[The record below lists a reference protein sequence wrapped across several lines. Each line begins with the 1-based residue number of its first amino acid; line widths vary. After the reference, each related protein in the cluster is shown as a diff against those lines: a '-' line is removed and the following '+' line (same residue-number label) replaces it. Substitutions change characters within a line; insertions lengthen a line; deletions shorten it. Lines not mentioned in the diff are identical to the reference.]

1 MHTGKFKDEKLYAN
15 ARFCTWSD
23 IGNDKDHGQHYP
35 MQHRGGAV
43 MNMSQQVNQK
53 VTASHLKRQA
63 YCYVRQSTLKQ
74 VFENT
79 ESTKRQYA
87 LRERAVALGWPVVQ
101 IVTVD
106 SDLGET
112 ATSVADRK
120 GFQKLMTEVSLGR
133 VGLVMGLEVS
143 RLARNNADWA
153 RLLEICA
160 ITDTLILDEE
170 GVYNPT
176 DFNDRLL
183 LNMKGTFSEVELH
196 VLRSRLRGGILSKA
210 RRGELKT
217 RLPTGFVY
225 NHNDKII
232 IDPDKQVQQSIRL
245 FFDIFQRT
253 GAAFA
258 TVKAFA
264 KDDVKFP
271 CRMHLGPDKGK
282 LKWQR
287 LTSARALVI
296 LKNPRYAGAYYYGRQ
311 RSRKNVDGST
321 TYFQVPRDQWLVLLK
336 DIHPGYITWEQY
348 EENLRRIR
356 QNAIAYNVIDRKTPP
371 REGSCL
377 LQGLAVC
384 GKCGQ
389 RMTIRYKY
397 QRKNRL
403 KPVYLCQRNRIERW
417 ENSCQYIPGAA
428 IDEAIS
434 KLLLASVTPLTL
446 EVALQVQK
454 ELENRFYEADKLR
467 KQQVQRAEYEA
478 NLARRRFMQVDPD
491 NRLVADTLEA
501 EWNTKLRHL
510 QDANDYYETHRR
522 RESEKLKKA
531 QQQKV
536 LKLTR
541 DFPAIWKNPKTPA
554 REKKRMIR
562 FLIEDVTMIRGEDI
576 TLHVRF
582 KGGATKTLKLPLPL
596 KGWQYN
602 MTDPKIVELV
612 DELLIDHSYSQIAT
626 ILNRRGYKSG
636 QGHRIDRRT
645 VVGITHKYKLKTR
658 YARLRAT
665 GKLRVNEVAG
675 LLGVTVATVR
685 RWGKKGI
692 IKTYPY
698 NDRNECLYEHPGVN
712 SPLMKKRAQQAENN

>member
-1 MHTGKFKDEKLYAN
+1 
-15 ARFCTWSD
+15 
-23 IGNDKDHGQHYP
+23 
-35 MQHRGGAV
+35 
-43 MNMSQQVNQK
+43 MNMAHQK

-87 LRERAVALGWPVVQ
+87 LRERAIALGWPVVQ
-101 IVTVD
+101 IVTID

-112 ATSVADRK
+112 ATSVADRQ

-170 GVYNPT
+170 GIYNPT

-196 VLRSRLRGGILSKA
+196 MLRSRLRGGILSKA

-225 NHNDKII
+225 DHNDKVI
-232 IDPDKQVQQSIRL
+232 IDPDKQIQQSIRL

-264 KDDVKFP
+264 TDDMKFP

-282 LKWQR
+282 VKWQR
-287 LTSARALVI
+287 LTSGRALVI
-296 LKNPRYAGAYYYGRQ
+296 LNNPRYAGAYYYGRQ

-321 TYFQVPRDQWLVLLK
+321 TYFQVPRDQWLVLIK
-336 DIHPGYITWEQY
+336 DIHPGYITWEHY
-348 EENLRRIR
+348 EENLRRMR
-356 QNAIAYNVIDRKTPP
+356 QNAIAYNLIDRKTPP
-371 REGSCL
+371 REGPCL

-397 QRKNRL
+397 QRKGRIE
-403 KPVYLCQRNRIERW
+403 PAYLCQRNRIERW
-417 ENSCQYIPGAA
+417 ESSCQYIPGAG

-434 KLLLASVTPLTL
+434 KLLIESVTPLTL
-446 EVALQVQK
+446 EVALEVQQ
-454 ELENRFYEADKLR
+454 ELENRFNEADKLR

-501 EWNTKLRHL
+501 EWNEKLRHL
-510 QDANDYYETHRR
+510 QDANDYYEKHRQK
-522 RESEKLKKA
+522 ESEKLKSA
-531 QQQKV
+531 QKKEV
-536 LKLTR
+536 LKLAK
-541 DFPAIWKNPKTPA
+541 DFPRLWKNPRTPA

-562 FLIEDVTMIRGEDI
+562 FLIEDVTMIRGEENI

-582 KGGATKTLKLPLPL
+582 KGGAKKTLTLPPPL

-602 MTDPKIVELV
+602 ATDPKIVQMV
-612 DELLIDHSYSQIAT
+612 DELLTDHNYAEIAT
-626 ILNRRGYKSG
+626 ILDKRGYKSS
-636 QGHRIDRRT
+636 QGNRFDRN
-645 VVGITHKYKLKTR
+645 VVKSITYKYKLKTR
-658 YARLRAT
+658 FARLRAT
-665 GKLRVNEVAG
+665 GKLTADEVAS
-675 LLGVTVATVR
+675 LLGVTAQTVR
-685 RWGKKGI
+685 KWGKEGT

-698 NDRNECLYEHPGVN
+698 NDRNGCLYEHPGVN
-712 SPLMKKRAQQAENN
+712 SPLMKK

>member
-1 MHTGKFKDEKLYAN
+1 
-15 ARFCTWSD
+15 
-23 IGNDKDHGQHYP
+23 
-35 MQHRGGAV
+35 
-43 MNMSQQVNQK
+43 MNMSHRADQK

-63 YCYVRQSTLKQ
+63 YCYVRQSTIKQ

-112 ATSVADRK
+112 ATSVADRQ
-120 GFQKLMTEVSLGR
+120 GFQKLMSEVSLGR

-160 ITDTLILDEE
+160 ITDTLILDED
-170 GVYNPT
+170 GIYNPT
-176 DFNDRLL
+176 EFNDRML

-210 RRGELKT
+210 QRGELKT

-225 NHNDKII
+225 DHNDQII
-232 IDPDKQVQQSIRL
+232 IDPDRQVQQSIRL

-253 GAAFA
+253 GAGFA

-271 CRMHLGPDKGK
+271 CRIHLGPDKGK

-287 LTSARALVI
+287 LTSSRALVI
-296 LKNPRYAGAYYYGRQ
+296 LRNPRYAGAYYYGRQ

-321 TYFQVPRDQWLVLLK
+321 TYFQVPRDEWLVLIK
-336 DIHPGYITWEQY
+336 DVHPGYITWEQY

-371 REGSCL
+371 REGPCL

-389 RMTIRYKY
+389 RMTVRYKS
-397 QRKNRL
+397 QRQGRID
-403 KPVYLCQRNRIERW
+403 PVYLCQRQRIERW
-417 ENSCQYIPGAA
+417 ESSCQYIPGAI

-434 KLLLASVTPLTL
+434 KLLIDSVTPLTL
-446 EVALQVQK
+446 EMALKVQQ
-454 ELENRFYEADKLR
+454 ELENRFNEADKLR
-467 KQQVQRAEYEA
+467 QQQVERAEYEA

-501 EWNTKLRHL
+501 EWNEKLRQL
-510 QDANDYYETHRR
+510 QDANDYYENHRR
-522 RESEKLKKA
+522 RESEKLQKA
-531 QQQKV
+531 QQQEV
-536 LKLTR
+536 LKLAK
-541 DFPAIWKNPKTPA
+541 DFPKLWNNPKTPM

-562 FLIEDVTMIRGEDI
+562 FLIEDVTMIREEGI

-582 KGGATKTLKLPLPL
+582 KGGATKTLELPPPL
-596 KGWQYN
+596 QGWQYSL
-602 MTDPKIVELV
+602 TDYKMVEV
-612 DELLIDHSYSQIAT
+612 IDELLTDHTYAEIAA
-626 ILNRRGYKSG
+626 ILDKRGFKSG
-636 QGHRIDRRT
+636 QGHRIDRRIVT
-645 VVGITHKYKLKTR
+645 GIVHSYKLKTR

-665 GKLRVNEVAG
+665 GKLTVNEVAR
-675 LLGVTVATVR
+675 LLNVTCATVR
-685 RWGKKGI
+685 RWGKDGI

-698 NDRNECLYEHPGVN
+698 NDRNGCLYEHPGVN
-712 SPLMKKRAQQAENN
+712 SPLMKKRS

>member
-1 MHTGKFKDEKLYAN
+1 
-15 ARFCTWSD
+15 
-23 IGNDKDHGQHYP
+23 
-35 MQHRGGAV
+35 
-43 MNMSQQVNQK
+43 MSMPQQANQK

-87 LRERAVALGWPVVQ
+87 LRERAIALGWPVVQ
-101 IVTVD
+101 VITVD

-112 ATSVADRK
+112 ATSVADRH

-170 GVYNPT
+170 GIYNPT

-225 NHNDKII
+225 DHNDKTIL
-232 IDPDKQVQQSIRL
+232 DPDKQVQQSVRM

-311 RSRKNVDGST
+311 RCRKNVDGST
-321 TYFQVPRDQWLVLLK
+321 TYFTVPREEWLVLLK
-336 DIHPGYITWEQY
+336 DVHPGYITWEQY
-348 EENLRRIR
+348 EANLRRIR
-356 QNAIAYNVIDRKTPP
+356 QNAIAYNVIGRKTPP

-397 QRKNRL
+397 QRRNRL
-403 KPVYLCQRNRIERW
+403 EPVYLCQRHRIERW
-417 ENSCQYIPGAA
+417 ESSCQYLPGAA
-428 IDEAIS
+428 IDKAIS
-434 KLLLASVTPLTL
+434 KLLLESVTPLSL

-454 ELENRFYEADKLR
+454 ELEKRFNEADKLR
-467 KQQVQRAEYEA
+467 KQQVERAEYEA

-501 EWNTKLRHL
+501 EWNEKLRHL
-510 QDANDYYETHRR
+510 QDANDHYEKHRR
-522 RESEKLKKA
+522 RKSEKLKNV
-531 QQQKV
+531 QQQEV
-536 LKLTR
+536 LKLTKN
-541 DFPAIWKNPKTPA
+541 FPQVWKNPRTPV

-582 KGGATKTLKLPLPL
+582 KGGATKTIKLPLPL

-602 MTDPKIVELV
+602 MTDPKIVEIV
-612 DELLIDHSYSQIAT
+612 DELLSDHTYSEIAT
-626 ILNRRGYKSG
+626 ILNKQGFKSG
-636 QGHRIDRRT
+636 QGHRIDRN
-645 VVGITHKYKLKTR
+645 VVKGITHSYKLKTR

-665 GKLRVNEVAG
+665 GKLRVEEVAK
-675 LLGVTVATVR
+675 LLGRTVATVR
-685 RWGKKGI
+685 SYGKKGI

-698 NDRNECLYEHPGVN
+698 NDRNGCLYEHPGIN
-712 SPLMKKRAQQAENN
+712 SPLMRKKSKNN

>member
-1 MHTGKFKDEKLYAN
+1 
-15 ARFCTWSD
+15 
-23 IGNDKDHGQHYP
+23 
-35 MQHRGGAV
+35 
-43 MNMSQQVNQK
+43 MNMAHQK

-87 LRERAVALGWPVVQ
+87 LRERAIALGWPVVQ

-112 ATSVADRK
+112 ATSVADRQ

-153 RLLEICA
+153 RLLEICG

-170 GVYNPT
+170 GIYNPT

-225 NHNDKII
+225 DHNDKVI
-232 IDPDKQVQQSIRL
+232 IDPDKQIQQSIRL

-264 KDDVKFP
+264 TDDMKFP

-282 LKWQR
+282 VKWQR
-287 LTSARALVI
+287 LTSGRALSI
-296 LKNPRYAGAYYYGRQ
+296 LNNPRFSGAYYYGRQ

-321 TYFQVPRDQWLVLLK
+321 TYFQVPRDQWLVLIK
-336 DIHPGYITWEQY
+336 DAHPGFITWQQY
-348 EENLRRIR
+348 EENLQRMR
-356 QNAIAYNVIDRKTPP
+356 QNAIAYNLIGRKTPP
-371 REGSCL
+371 REGPCL
-377 LQGLAVC
+377 LQGLAIC

-397 QRKNRL
+397 QRKGRIE
-403 KPVYLCQRNRIERW
+403 PAYLCQRNRIERW
-417 ENSCQYIPGAA
+417 ESSCQYIPGAG
-428 IDEAIS
+428 IDEAIG
-434 KLLLASVTPLTL
+434 KLLLESVTPLTL

-454 ELENRFYEADKLR
+454 ELENRFNEADKLR

-501 EWNTKLRHL
+501 EWNEKLRHL
-510 QDANDYYETHRR
+510 QDAIDYYEDHRQK
-522 RESEKLKKA
+522 ESEKLKSA
-531 QQQKV
+531 QKKEV
-536 LKLTR
+536 LKLAK
-541 DFPAIWKNPKTPA
+541 DFPRLWKNPRTPA

-562 FLIEDVTMIRGEDI
+562 FLIEDVTMIRGEENI

-582 KGGATKTLKLPLPL
+582 KGGAKKTLTLPPPL

-602 MTDPKIVELV
+602 ATDPKIVQMV
-612 DELLIDHSYSQIAT
+612 DELLTDHNYAEIAT
-626 ILNRRGYKSG
+626 ILDKRGYKSS
-636 QGHRIDRRT
+636 QGNRFDRN
-645 VVGITHKYKLKTR
+645 VVKSITYKYKLKTR
-658 YARLRAT
+658 FARLRAT
-665 GKLRVNEVAG
+665 GKLTADEVAS
-675 LLGVTVATVR
+675 LLGVTAQTVR
-685 RWGKKGI
+685 KWGKEGT

-698 NDRNECLYEHPGVN
+698 NDRNGCLYEHPGVN
-712 SPLMKKRAQQAENN
+712 SPLMKK

>member
-1 MHTGKFKDEKLYAN
+1 
-15 ARFCTWSD
+15 
-23 IGNDKDHGQHYP
+23 
-35 MQHRGGAV
+35 
-43 MNMSQQVNQK
+43 MNMPHRVNQK

-74 VFENT
+74 VFQNT

-101 IVTVD
+101 VVTID

-112 ATSVADRK
+112 AASVVDRQ
-120 GFQKLMTEVSLGR
+120 GFQKLMTEVSMGS

-170 GVYNPT
+170 GIYDPT

-225 NHNDKII
+225 DHDDKII

-271 CRMHLGPDKGK
+271 CRLHLGPDKGK
-282 LKWQR
+282 IKWQR
-287 LTSARALVI
+287 LTSGRALVI
-296 LKNPRYAGAYYYGRQ
+296 LKNPRYAGAYYYGQQ
-311 RSRKNVDGST
+311 RYRKNVDGST
-321 TYFQVPRDQWLVLLK
+321 TYFQVPREEWLVLIK
-336 DIHPGYITWEQY
+336 DVHPGYITWEQY
-348 EENLRRIR
+348 EENLHRLR
-356 QNAIAYNVIDRKTPP
+356 QNAVAYNVWDRKTPP
-371 REGSCL
+371 REGPCL
-377 LQGLAVC
+377 LQGLAIC

-397 QRKNRL
+397 QKKGRVD
-403 KPVYLCQRNRIERW
+403 PVYLCQRHRIERW
-417 ENSCQYIPGAA
+417 ESSCQYIPGAG

-434 KLLLASVTPLTL
+434 NLLLESVTPLTL
-446 EVALQVQK
+446 DMALQVQK
-454 ELENRFYEADKLR
+454 ELENRFNEADKLR
-467 KQQVQRAEYEA
+467 RQQVERAEYEA
-478 NLARRRFMQVDPD
+478 NIARRRFMQVDPD

-501 EWNTKLRHL
+501 EWNEKLRNL
-510 QDANDYYETHRR
+510 QNANDYYETHRQQ
-522 RESEKLKKA
+522 ESEKLKKA
-531 QQQKV
+531 QEQEV
-536 LKLTR
+536 LKLAR
-541 DFPAIWKNPKTPA
+541 GFPAIWKNPRTPV

-582 KGGATKTLKLPLPL
+582 KGGATKTLKVPLPL

-602 MTDPKIVELV
+602 MTDPKIVEIV
-612 DELLIDHSYSQIAT
+612 DELLTDHTYAEIAT
-626 ILNRRGYKSG
+626 ILDKRGYKSG
-636 QGHRIDRRT
+636 QGYQIDRN
-645 VVGITHKYKLKTR
+645 VVKGITHTYKLKTR
-658 YARLRAT
+658 FARLRAT
-665 GKLRVNEVAG
+665 GKLTVDEIAN
-675 LLGVTVATVR
+675 LLWVTVATVR
-685 RWGKKGI
+685 RWGKEGI

-698 NDRNECLYEHPGVN
+698 NDRNGCLYEHPGIN
-712 SPLMKKRAQQAENN
+712 SPLMKKDRKRLKTINLIGS

>member
-1 MHTGKFKDEKLYAN
+1 
-15 ARFCTWSD
+15 
-23 IGNDKDHGQHYP
+23 
-35 MQHRGGAV
+35 
-43 MNMSQQVNQK
+43 MSNLTDQK
-53 VTASHLKRQA
+53 VTASHLKRKA

-87 LRERAVALGWPVVQ
+87 LRERAVALGWPLVQ

-112 ATSVADRK
+112 ATSVADRQ
-120 GFQKLMTEVSLGR
+120 GFQKLMAEVSLGR

-196 VLRSRLRGGILSKA
+196 VLRSRLRGGVLSKA

-225 NHNDKII
+225 DHNDKII
-232 IDPDKQVQQSIRL
+232 IDPDIQVQQSIRL
-245 FFDIFQRT
+245 FFDVFQRT

-271 CRMHLGPDKGK
+271 CRIHSGPDKGK

-287 LTSARALVI
+287 LTSGRAQVI

-321 TYFQVPRDQWLVLLK
+321 THFQVPRDEWLVLIK
-336 DIHPGYITWEQY
+336 DAHPGYITWEQY

-371 REGSCL
+371 REGPCL
-377 LQGLAVC
+377 LQGLAIC

-397 QRKNRL
+397 RSQKRL
-403 KPVYLCQRNRIERW
+403 DPVYLCQRHRIERW
-417 ENSCQYIPGAA
+417 ESSCQYIPGAA

-434 KLLLASVTPLTL
+434 KLLLESVTPLTL
-446 EVALQVQK
+446 EVALQVQE
-454 ELENRFYEADKLR
+454 ELENRFNEVDKLR
-467 KQQVQRAEYEA
+467 KQQVERAEYEA
-478 NLARRRFMQVDPD
+478 NLARRRFMKVDPD
-491 NRLVADTLEA
+491 NRLVVDTLEA
-501 EWNTKLRHL
+501 EWNEKLREL
-510 QDANDYYETHRR
+510 QDANDYYETHRY
-522 RESEKLKKA
+522 RESEKLK
-531 QQQKV
+531 QVQQKEV
-536 LKLTR
+536 LRLAKDFSKL
-541 DFPAIWKNPKTPA
+541 WKNPKTPP

-562 FLIEDVTMIRGEDI
+562 FLIEDVTMTRGKEI
-576 TLHVRF
+576 LLCVRF
-582 KGGATKTLKLPLPL
+582 KGGATKMMSLPLPL

-602 MTDPKIVELV
+602 VTNPEIVEIV
-612 DELLIDHSYSQIAT
+612 DELLTNYTNSEIA
-626 ILNRRGYKSG
+626 IKLNKLGYKSG
-636 QGHRIDRRT
+636 QGHQFDRT
-645 VVGITHKYKLKTR
+645 IVKGITHSYKLKTR
-658 YARLRAT
+658 FARLRAT
-665 GKLRVNEVAG
+665 GMLTADEVAS
-675 LLGVTVATVR
+675 LLRVTVATVR
-685 RWGKKGI
+685 RWGKYGT

-698 NDRNECLYEHPGVN
+698 NDRNGCLYEHPGVT
-712 SPLMKKRAQQAENN
+712 SALMKNIA

>member
-1 MHTGKFKDEKLYAN
+1 
-15 ARFCTWSD
+15 
-23 IGNDKDHGQHYP
+23 
-35 MQHRGGAV
+35 
-43 MNMSQQVNQK
+43 MNIPPRANQK
-53 VTASHLKRQA
+53 VTSSHLKRLA

-79 ESTKRQYA
+79 ESTQRQYA

-112 ATSVADRK
+112 ATSVADRQ

-170 GVYNPT
+170 GIYNPT

-225 NHNDKII
+225 DHNGKTI

-271 CRMHLGPDKGK
+271 CRVHLGPDKGE

-287 LTSARALVI
+287 LTSSRALMI
-296 LKNPRYAGAYYYGRQ
+296 LKNPRYAGAFYYGRQ
-311 RSRKNVDGST
+311 RSRRNIDGSM
-321 TYFQVPRDQWLVLLK
+321 TYFKVPRDEWIVLIK
-336 DIHPGYITWEQY
+336 DAHPGYITWQQH
-348 EENLRRIR
+348 EENIRRIR
-356 QNAIAYNVIDRKTPP
+356 QNAVAYNVIDRKTPP
-371 REGSCL
+371 REGPCL

-403 KPVYLCQRNRIERW
+403 DPVYLCQRHRIERW
-417 ENSCQYIPGAA
+417 ESSCQYIPGAT
-428 IDEAIS
+428 IDAAIS
-434 KLLLASVTPLTL
+434 KLLLTSVTPLTL
-446 EVALQVQK
+446 EVALQVQN
-454 ELENRFYEADKLR
+454 ELEHRFNEADKLR
-467 KQQVQRAEYEA
+467 KQQVERAEYEV
-478 NLARRRFMQVDPD
+478 NLARRRFMRVDPD

-501 EWNTKLRHL
+501 EWNEKLRNL
-510 QDANDYYETHRR
+510 QNANDYYETHRR
-522 RESEKLKKA
+522 RKSEKLKKA
-531 QQQKV
+531 QQQEV
-536 LKLTR
+536 LKLAR
-541 DFPAIWKNPKTPA
+541 DFPAIWNNPRTPV

-562 FLIEDVTMIRGEDI
+562 FLIEDVTIIRGEDI

-602 MTDPKIVELV
+602 MTDPKIVEIV
-612 DELLIDHSYSQIAT
+612 DELLTDHTYAEIAT
-626 ILNRRGYKSG
+626 ILDKRGYKSG
-636 QGHRIDRRT
+636 QGHQIDRNI
-645 VVGITHKYKLKTR
+645 VKSITHKYKLKTR
-658 YARLRAT
+658 FARLRAT
-665 GKLRVNEVAG
+665 GKLTVDEVAS

-685 RWGKKGI
+685 RWAKEGI

-698 NDRNECLYEHPGVN
+698 NDRNGCLYEHPGIN
-712 SPLMKKRAQQAENN
+712 SPLMKKERKRLKTNNLFGS

>member
-1 MHTGKFKDEKLYAN
+1 
-15 ARFCTWSD
+15 
-23 IGNDKDHGQHYP
+23 
-35 MQHRGGAV
+35 
-43 MNMSQQVNQK
+43 MNMVQQINQK

-87 LRERAVALGWPVVQ
+87 LRDRAVALGWPVVQ

-112 ATSVADRK
+112 ATSVADRQ

-225 NHNDKII
+225 DHNDKVI
-232 IDPDKQVQQSIRL
+232 IDPDKQIQQSIRL

-264 KDDVKFP
+264 TDDMKFP

-282 LKWQR
+282 VKWQR
-287 LTSARALVI
+287 LTSGRALVI
-296 LKNPRYAGAYYYGRQ
+296 LNNPRYAGAYYYGRQ

-321 TYFQVPRDQWLVLLK
+321 TYFQVPRDQWLVLIK
-336 DIHPGYITWEQY
+336 DAHPGFITWQQY
-348 EENLRRIR
+348 EENLQRMR
-356 QNAIAYNVIDRKTPP
+356 QNAIAYNLIGRKTPP
-371 REGSCL
+371 REGPCL
-377 LQGLAVC
+377 LQGLAIC

-397 QRKNRL
+397 QRKGRIE
-403 KPVYLCQRNRIERW
+403 PAYLCQRNRIERW
-417 ENSCQYIPGAA
+417 ESSCQYIPGAG

-434 KLLLASVTPLTL
+434 KLLLESVTPLTL

-454 ELENRFYEADKLR
+454 ELENRFNEADKLR
-467 KQQVQRAEYEA
+467 KQQVVRAEYEA

-501 EWNTKLRHL
+501 EWNEKLRHL
-510 QDANDYYETHRR
+510 QDAIDYYEDHRQK
-522 RESEKLKKA
+522 ESEKLKSA
-531 QQQKV
+531 QKKEV
-536 LKLTR
+536 LKLAK
-541 DFPAIWKNPKTPA
+541 DFPRLWKNPRTPA

-562 FLIEDVTMIRGEDI
+562 FLIEDVTMIRGEENI

-582 KGGATKTLKLPLPL
+582 KGGAKKTLTLPPPL

-602 MTDPKIVELV
+602 ATDPKIVQMV
-612 DELLIDHSYSQIAT
+612 DELLTDHNYAEIAT
-626 ILNRRGYKSG
+626 ILDKRGYKSS
-636 QGHRIDRRT
+636 QGNRFDRN
-645 VVGITHKYKLKTR
+645 VVKSITYKYKLKTR
-658 YARLRAT
+658 FARLRAT
-665 GKLRVNEVAG
+665 GKLTADEVAS
-675 LLGVTVATVR
+675 LLGVTAQTVR
-685 RWGKKGI
+685 KWGKEGT

-698 NDRNECLYEHPGVN
+698 NDRNGCLYEHPGVN
-712 SPLMKKRAQQAENN
+712 SPLMKK

>member
-1 MHTGKFKDEKLYAN
+1 
-15 ARFCTWSD
+15 
-23 IGNDKDHGQHYP
+23 
-35 MQHRGGAV
+35 

-225 NHNDKII
+225 DHNDKII

-311 RSRKNVDGST
+311 RFRKNVDGST

-403 KPVYLCQRNRIERW
+403 EPVYLCQRNRIERW
-417 ENSCQYIPGAA
+417 E
-428 IDEAIS
+428 S
-434 KLLLASVTPLTL
+434 KLPI
-446 EVALQVQK
+446 
-454 ELENRFYEADKLR
+454 Y
-467 KQQVQRAEYEA
+467 
-478 NLARRRFMQVDPD
+478 
-491 NRLVADTLEA
+491 
-501 EWNTKLRHL
+501 
-510 QDANDYYETHRR
+510 
-522 RESEKLKKA
+522 
-531 QQQKV
+531 
-536 LKLTR
+536 TR
-541 DFPAIWKNPKTPA
+541 CC
-554 REKKRMIR
+554 
-562 FLIEDVTMIRGEDI
+562 
-576 TLHVRF
+576 
-582 KGGATKTLKLPLPL
+582 
-596 KGWQYN
+596 Y
-602 MTDPKIVELV
+602 
-612 DELLIDHSYSQIAT
+612 
-626 ILNRRGYKSG
+626 
-636 QGHRIDRRT
+636 
-645 VVGITHKYKLKTR
+645 
-658 YARLRAT
+658 
-665 GKLRVNEVAG
+665 
-675 LLGVTVATVR
+675 
-685 RWGKKGI
+685 
-692 IKTYPY
+692 
-698 NDRNECLYEHPGVN
+698 
-712 SPLMKKRAQQAENN
+712 

>member
-1 MHTGKFKDEKLYAN
+1 
-15 ARFCTWSD
+15 
-23 IGNDKDHGQHYP
+23 
-35 MQHRGGAV
+35 
-43 MNMSQQVNQK
+43 MSHLAKQK
-53 VTASHLKRQA
+53 VTASHLKRKA

-87 LRERAVALGWPVVQ
+87 LRERAIALGWPVVQ
-101 IVTVD
+101 IVTID

-112 ATSVADRK
+112 ATSVADRQ
-120 GFQKLMTEVSLGR
+120 GFQELMAEVSLGR

-196 VLRSRLRGGILSKA
+196 VLRSRLRGGVLSKA

-225 NHNDKII
+225 DHNDKII

-271 CRMHLGPDKGK
+271 CRIHSGPDKGK

-287 LTSARALVI
+287 LTSGRAQVI

-321 TYFQVPRDQWLVLLK
+321 THFQVPRDEWLVLIK
-336 DIHPGYITWEQY
+336 DAHLGYITWEQY
-348 EENLRRIR
+348 EENLRRMR

-371 REGSCL
+371 REGPCL
-377 LQGLAVC
+377 LQGLAIC

-389 RMTIRYKY
+389 RMTIRYKSKR
-397 QRKNRL
+397 QGRL
-403 KPVYLCQRNRIERW
+403 DPVYLCQRNRIERW
-417 ENSCQYIPGAA
+417 ESSCQYIPGFT
-428 IDEAIS
+428 IDETIS
-434 KLLLASVTPLTL
+434 KLLLESVTPLTL
-446 EVALQVQK
+446 EVALQVQQ
-454 ELENRFYEADKLR
+454 ELENRFAEADKLR
-467 KQQVQRAEYEA
+467 KQQVERAEYKA
-478 NLARRRFMQVDPD
+478 NLARRRFMKVDPD

-501 EWNTKLRHL
+501 EWNEKLRDL
-510 QDANDYYETHRR
+510 QDANDYYETHRH
-522 RESEKLKKA
+522 RESEKLKRA
-531 QQQKV
+531 QQKEIH
-536 LKLTR
+536 KLAK
-541 DFPAIWKNPKTPA
+541 DFPRLWKNPKTPA

-562 FLIEDVTMIRGEDI
+562 FLIEDVTMTRGEEI
-576 TLHVRF
+576 LLCIRF
-582 KGGATKTLKLPLPL
+582 KGGATKTVSLPLPL
-596 KGWQYN
+596 RGWQYN
-602 MTDPKIVELV
+602 VTDPEIVEIV
-612 DELLIDHSYSQIAT
+612 DELLLSYTYSEIAV
-626 ILNRRGYKSG
+626 ILNKRGYKSG
-636 QGHRIDRRT
+636 QGHRFDRT
-645 VVGITHKYKLKTR
+645 IVKGITHSYKLKTR
-658 YARLRAT
+658 FARLRAT
-665 GKLRVNEVAG
+665 GKLTADEVAS
-675 LLGVTVATVR
+675 LLCVTVATVR
-685 RWGKKGI
+685 RWGKKGT

-698 NDRNECLYEHPGVN
+698 NDRNGCLYEHPGVN
-712 SPLMKKRAQQAENN
+712 STLMKKRSVTT

>member
-1 MHTGKFKDEKLYAN
+1 
-15 ARFCTWSD
+15 
-23 IGNDKDHGQHYP
+23 
-35 MQHRGGAV
+35 
-43 MNMSQQVNQK
+43 MSMPLHVNQK
-53 VTASHLKRQA
+53 ITASHLKRQA

-74 VFENT
+74 VFENS

-87 LRERAVALGWPVVQ
+87 LRERAIALGWPVVQ

-112 ATSVADRK
+112 AASVSDRK

-153 RLLEICA
+153 RLLEICG

-170 GVYNPT
+170 GIYDPT

-196 VLRSRLRGGILSKA
+196 VLRSRLRGGALSKA
-210 RRGELKT
+210 RRGEFKT

-225 NHNDKII
+225 DHNDKII
-232 IDPDKQVQQSIRL
+232 IDPDKQVQQSFRL

-271 CRMHLGPDKGK
+271 CRIHMGSNKGE

-287 LTSARALVI
+287 LTSSRAQLI
-296 LKNPRYAGAYYYGRQ
+296 LRNPRYAGAYYYGRQ

-321 TYFQVPRDQWLVLLK
+321 TYFTVPREEWIVLIK
-336 DIHPGYITWEQY
+336 DAHPAYITWEQY
-348 EENLRRIR
+348 EENVQRVR
-356 QNAIAYNVIDRKTPP
+356 QNAIAYNIIGRKTPP
-371 REGSCL
+371 REGPCL
-377 LQGLAVC
+377 LQGLAIC

-397 QRKNRL
+397 QSKGRIE
-403 KPVYLCQRNRIERW
+403 PAYLCQRNRIERW
-417 ENSCQYIPGAA
+417 ENSCQYIPGAG

-434 KLLLASVTPLTL
+434 KLVLESVTPLTL
-446 EVALQVQK
+446 EVALQVQR
-454 ELENRFYEADKLR
+454 ELENRFNEADKLR
-467 KQQVQRAEYEA
+467 KQQVERAQYEA

-501 EWNTKLRHL
+501 EWNEKLRHL

-522 RESEKLKKA
+522 RESEKLKKV
-531 QQQKV
+531 QEQEV

-541 DFPAIWKNPKTPA
+541 DFPAIWKNPRTPA

-562 FLIEDVTMIRGEDI
+562 FLIEDVTLIRGEDI

-602 MTDPKIVELV
+602 MTDPKIVEIV
-612 DELLIDHSYSQIAT
+612 DELLSDHTYSEIAT
-626 ILNRRGYKSG
+626 ILDKRGYRSG
-636 QGHRIDRRT
+636 QGHRIDRD
-645 VVGITHKYKLKTR
+645 VVKGMTHSYKLKTR

-665 GKLRVNEVAG
+665 GKLRVDEVAN
-675 LLGVTVATVR
+675 LLGVTIATVR
-685 RWGKKGI
+685 SWGKKGI

-698 NDRNECLYEHPGVN
+698 NDRNGCLYEHPGIN
-712 SPLMKKRAQQAENN
+712 SPLMKKRVKNN

>member
-1 MHTGKFKDEKLYAN
+1 MPHLTE
-15 ARFCTWSD
+15 
-23 IGNDKDHGQHYP
+23 
-35 MQHRGGAV
+35 
-43 MNMSQQVNQK
+43 QK
-53 VTASHLKRQA
+53 VTVSHLKRKA
-63 YCYVRQSTLKQ
+63 YCYVRQSTIKQ

-87 LRERAVALGWPVVQ
+87 LRERAIALGWPLTQ
-101 IVTVD
+101 IVTID
-106 SDLGET
+106 QDLGET
-112 ATSVADRK
+112 ATSVADRE
-120 GFQKLMTEVSLGR
+120 GFQKLMAEVSLGR

-210 RRGELKT
+210 KRGELKT

-225 NHNDKII
+225 DHNDKII

-271 CRMHLGPDKGK
+271 CRIHLGPDKGK

-287 LTSARALVI
+287 LTSSRARVI
-296 LKNPRYAGAYYYGRQ
+296 LKNPRYAGVFYYGRQ

-321 TYFQVPRDQWLVLLK
+321 TYFQVSRDEWLVLIK

-348 EENLRRIR
+348 EENLRRMR
-356 QNAIAYNVIDRKTPP
+356 QNAVAYNVIDRKTPS
-371 REGSCL
+371 REGPCL
-377 LQGLAVC
+377 LQGLAIC

-397 QRKNRL
+397 QHQGRL
-403 KPVYLCQRNRIERW
+403 DPVYLCQRHRIERW
-417 ENSCQYIPGAA
+417 ESSCQYIPGAT

-434 KLLLASVTPLTL
+434 KLLLESVTPLTL

-454 ELENRFYEADKLR
+454 ELENRFNEADKLR
-467 KQQVQRAEYEA
+467 KQQVERAEYEA
-478 NLARRRFMQVDPD
+478 NLARRRFMKVDPD

-501 EWNTKLRHL
+501 EWNVKLRDL
-510 QDANDYYETHRR
+510 QDANDYYETHRH
-522 RESEKLKKA
+522 RESEKLK
-531 QQQKV
+531 QEQQKEI
-536 LKLTR
+536 LKLAK
-541 DFPAIWKNPKTPA
+541 DFPRLWNNPKTPA

-562 FLIEDVTMIRGEDI
+562 FLIEDVTMTRGKDI
-576 TLHVRF
+576 LLCVRF
-582 KGGATKTLKLPLPL
+582 KGGATKTMSLPLPL
-596 KGWQYN
+596 KGWQHN
-602 MTDPKIVELV
+602 VTDPEIVEIV
-612 DELLIDHSYSQIAT
+612 DELTTSHTYSEIAT
-626 ILNRRGYKSG
+626 ILNERGYTSG
-636 QGHRIDRRT
+636 QGHRFDRDL
-645 VVGITHKYKLKTR
+645 VKGITHSNKLKTR
-658 YARLRAT
+658 FARLRAT
-665 GKLRVNEVAG
+665 GKLSANEVAS

-685 RWGKKGI
+685 RRGKTSS

-698 NDRNECLYEHPGVN
+698 NDRNGCLYEHPGVN
-712 SPLMKKRAQQAENN
+712 FNLNEQQSLTIR

>member
-1 MHTGKFKDEKLYAN
+1 
-15 ARFCTWSD
+15 
-23 IGNDKDHGQHYP
+23 
-35 MQHRGGAV
+35 
-43 MNMSQQVNQK
+43 MNPK

-87 LRERAVALGWPVVQ
+87 LRERAMALGWPVVQ

-112 ATSVADRK
+112 ATSVADRE

-170 GVYNPT
+170 GIYDPT

-196 VLRSRLRGGILSKA
+196 VLRSRLRGGALSKA
-210 RRGELKT
+210 RRGEFKT

-225 NHNDKII
+225 DHNDKII
-232 IDPDKQVQQSIRL
+232 IDPDKQVQQSFRL

-264 KDDVKFP
+264 KDDLKFP
-271 CRMHLGPDKGK
+271 CRYHFGPDKGA

-287 LTSARALVI
+287 LTSSRAQTI

-311 RSRKNVDGST
+311 RSRKNVDGSI
-321 TYFQVPRDQWLVLLK
+321 TYFQVPRDEWIVLIK
-336 DIHPGYITWEQY
+336 DAHPGYITWEQY
-348 EENLRRIR
+348 EENLWRIR
-356 QNAIAYNVIDRKTPP
+356 QNAIAYNVLDRKTPP
-371 REGSCL
+371 REGLSL

-397 QRKNRL
+397 QRKGRVE
-403 KPVYLCQRNRIERW
+403 PAYLCQRNRIERW
-417 ENSCQYIPGAA
+417 ESSCQYIPGAG
-428 IDEAIS
+428 IDEAIGN
-434 KLLLASVTPLTL
+434 LLLESVTPLTL

-454 ELENRFYEADKLR
+454 ELENRFNEADKLR
-467 KQQVQRAEYEA
+467 KQQVERAEYEA

-501 EWNTKLRHL
+501 EWNKRLRHL
-510 QDANDYYETHRR
+510 QDANDYYEKHRR
-522 RESEKLKKA
+522 LESEKLKKE
-531 QQQKV
+531 QQEEV
-536 LKLTR
+536 LKLAR
-541 DFPAIWKNPKTPA
+541 DFPKLWKNPRTPA

-562 FLIEDVTMIRGEDI
+562 FLIEDVTMIRGEEI
-576 TLHVRF
+576 TLHVRL
-582 KGGATKTLKLPLPL
+582 KGGAKKTLKIPPPL
-596 KGWQYN
+596 KGWQYSL
-602 MTDPKIVELV
+602 TDPKIVEIV
-612 DELLIDHSYSQIAT
+612 DELLSNHTYSEIAD
-626 ILNRRGYKSG
+626 ILDKRGYKSG
-636 QGHRIDRRT
+636 QGYRIDRN
-645 VVGITHKYKLKTR
+645 VVKGITHGYKLKTR
-658 YARLRAT
+658 FSRLRST
-665 GKLRVNEVAG
+665 GKLTVDEVAR
-675 LLGVTVATVR
+675 LLGVTDATVR
-685 RWGKKGI
+685 RWGKKGVI
-692 IKTYPY
+692 NTYPY
-698 NDRNECLYEHPGVN
+698 NDRNGCLYEHPGVN
-712 SPLMKKRAQQAENN
+712 SPLMKKRA

>member
-1 MHTGKFKDEKLYAN
+1 M
-15 ARFCTWSD
+15 
-23 IGNDKDHGQHYP
+23 
-35 MQHRGGAV
+35 
-43 MNMSQQVNQK
+43 NQK

-87 LRERAVALGWPVVQ
+87 LRQRAIALGWPVVQ

-106 SDLGET
+106 SDLAET
-112 ATSVADRK
+112 ATSVADRD

-153 RLLEICA
+153 RLLEICG
-160 ITDTLILDEE
+160 ITATLILDED
-170 GVYNPT
+170 GIYDPT

-196 VLRSRLRGGILSKA
+196 VLKSRLRGGALNKA
-210 RRGELKT
+210 RRGEFKT

-225 NHNDKII
+225 DHNDKII
-232 IDPDKQVQQSIRL
+232 IDPDKQVQQSFRL

-271 CRMHLGPDKGK
+271 FRSYFGPDKGE

-287 LTSARALVI
+287 LTNGRARMI

-311 RSRKNVDGST
+311 RSRKNIDGST
-321 TYFQVPRDQWLVLLK
+321 SYFKVPQDEWLVLIK
-336 DIHPGYITWEQY
+336 DAHPGYISWDQY

-356 QNAIAYNVIDRKTPP
+356 ENAIAYNNIDRKTPP
-371 REGSCL
+371 REGPCL

-397 QRKNRL
+397 RRKGRIE
-403 KPVYLCQRNRIERW
+403 PAYLCQRNKIERY
-417 ENSCQYIPGAA
+417 ENSCQYIPGAG

-434 KLLLASVTPLTL
+434 KLLIESVTPLAL
-446 EVALQVQK
+446 EVALQVQA
-454 ELENRFYEADKLR
+454 EMENRFNEADKLR
-467 KQQVQRAEYEA
+467 MQQVQRVEYEA
-478 NLARRRFMQVDPD
+478 NLAKRRFMQVDPD
-491 NRLVADTLEA
+491 NRLVADSLEA
-501 EWNTKLRHL
+501 EWNEKLRHL
-510 QDANDYYETHRR
+510 QEAKDYYEKHRR
-522 RESEKLKKA
+522 LESEKLDKE
-531 QQQKV
+531 QQKQV
-536 LKLTR
+536 LNLSK
-541 DFPAIWKNPKTPA
+541 DFPKLWKNPRTPA

-562 FLIEDVTMIRGEDI
+562 FLIEDVTMIKAEEI

-582 KGGATKTLKLPLPL
+582 KGGAKKTLKIPLPP
-596 KGWQYN
+596 KGWQYAL
-602 MTDPKIVELV
+602 TDPAIIELV
-612 DELLIDHSYSQIAT
+612 DNLLNDHSYAEIAT
-626 ILNRRGYKSG
+626 ILNELGYKSG
-636 QGHRIDRRT
+636 TGLQFDRK
-645 VVGITHKYKLKTR
+645 VVTGIRRNYNLKTR
-658 YARLRAT
+658 YARLRNT
-665 GKLRVNEVAG
+665 GKLTAEEVAN
-675 LLGVTVATVR
+675 LLGVSIQTVR
-685 RWGKKGI
+685 RWGKEAI

-698 NDRNECLYEHPGVN
+698 NDRNGCLYEHPGVH
-712 SPLMKKRAQQAENN
+712 SPLMKKRTAHDGEKVINFQRSENTQETTIKK

>member
-1 MHTGKFKDEKLYAN
+1 
-15 ARFCTWSD
+15 
-23 IGNDKDHGQHYP
+23 
-35 MQHRGGAV
+35 
-43 MNMSQQVNQK
+43 MNMPQRANQK

-74 VFENT
+74 VIENT

-87 LRERAVALGWPVVQ
+87 LRERAMALGWPATR

-106 SDLGET
+106 SDLGES
-112 ATSVADRK
+112 AASVADRK
-120 GFQKLMTEVSLGR
+120 GFQKLMTELSPGR

-170 GVYNPT
+170 GVYDAT

-196 VLRSRLRGGILSKA
+196 VLRSRLRGGVVSKA
-210 RRGELKT
+210 RRGEFKT
-217 RLPTGFVY
+217 RLATGFVY
-225 NHNDKII
+225 DHNDKII
-232 IDPDKQVQQSIRL
+232 IDPDQQIQQSIRL

-271 CRMHLGPDKGK
+271 CRVYSGPDKGE
-282 LKWQR
+282 LKWQP
-287 LTSARALVI
+287 LTSGRAQAI
-296 LKNPRYAGAYYYGRQ
+296 LKNPRYAGAYYFGRQ

-321 TYFQVPRDQWLVLLK
+321 AYFQVPRDEWLVLIK
-336 DIHPGYITWEQY
+336 DAHPGYIAWEQY
-348 EENLRRIR
+348 EENLRRLQ
-356 QNAIAYNVIDRKTPP
+356 QNAVAYNIIDRKTSA
-371 REGSCL
+371 REGPCL

-397 QRKNRL
+397 RRKGRIE
-403 KPVYLCQRNRIERW
+403 PAYLCQRNRVERW
-417 ENSCQYIPGAA
+417 ESSCQYIPGAVIDDA
-428 IDEAIS
+428 IG
-434 KLLLASVTPLTL
+434 KQLLESVTPLTL
-446 EVALQVQK
+446 EVALEVQK
-454 ELENRFYEADKLR
+454 ELENRFNEVDRLR
-467 KQQVQRAEYEA
+467 KQSVERAEYEA
-478 NLARRRFMQVDPD
+478 NLARRRFMRADPD
-491 NRLVADTLEA
+491 NRLVVDTLEA
-501 EWNTKLRHL
+501 EWNEKLRHL
-510 QDANDYYETHRR
+510 QDVSDHYEKHRR
-522 RESEKLKKA
+522 QESEKLKMN
-531 QQQKV
+531 QQKEV
-536 LKLTR
+536 FKLAK
-541 DFPAIWKNPKTPA
+541 DFPKLWENPKTPA

-562 FLIEDVTMIRGEDI
+562 FLIEDVTMIKGEDI

-582 KGGATKTLKLPLPL
+582 KGGAEKMLKLPLPL

-602 MTDPKIVELV
+602 ATDQKIIGIIE
-612 DELLIDHSYSQIAT
+612 ELLNGHTNSEIAA
-626 ILNRRGYKSG
+626 ILDERGYKTG
-636 QGHRIDRRT
+636 QGHRIT
-645 VVGITHKYKLKTR
+645 GKSIVGITRNHKVRSR
-658 YARLRAT
+658 YARLRSA
-665 GKLRVNEVAG
+665 GKLRQNEAAN
-675 LLGVTVATVR
+675 LLGVTAATVR
-685 RWGKKGI
+685 KWGKRGI

-712 SPLMKKRAQQAENN
+712 SPLMKKIATH

>member
-1 MHTGKFKDEKLYAN
+1 
-15 ARFCTWSD
+15 
-23 IGNDKDHGQHYP
+23 
-35 MQHRGGAV
+35 
-43 MNMSQQVNQK
+43 MNIPPRANQK
-53 VTASHLKRQA
+53 VTSSHLKRLA

-112 ATSVADRK
+112 ATSVADRQ

-170 GVYNPT
+170 GIYNPT

-225 NHNDKII
+225 DHNGKTI

-271 CRMHLGPDKGK
+271 CRVHLGPDKGE

-287 LTSARALVI
+287 LTSSRALMI
-296 LKNPRYAGAYYYGRQ
+296 LKNPRYAGAFYYGRQ
-311 RSRKNVDGST
+311 RSRKNVDGSM
-321 TYFQVPRDQWLVLLK
+321 TYFKVPRDEWIVLIK
-336 DIHPGYITWEQY
+336 DAHPGYITWQQH

-356 QNAIAYNVIDRKTPP
+356 QNAVAYNVIDRKTPP
-371 REGSCL
+371 REGPCL

-403 KPVYLCQRNRIERW
+403 DPVYLCQRHRIERW
-417 ENSCQYIPGAA
+417 ESSCQYIPGAT
-428 IDEAIS
+428 IDAAIS
-434 KLLLASVTPLTL
+434 KLLLTSVTPLTL

-454 ELENRFYEADKLR
+454 ELEHRFNEADKLR
-467 KQQVQRAEYEA
+467 KQQVERAEYEV
-478 NLARRRFMQVDPD
+478 NLARRRFMRVDPD

-501 EWNTKLRHL
+501 EWNEKLRNL
-510 QDANDYYETHRR
+510 QNANDYYETHRR

-531 QQQKV
+531 QQQEV
-536 LKLTR
+536 LKLAR
-541 DFPAIWKNPKTPA
+541 DFPAIWKNPKTPV

-562 FLIEDVTMIRGEDI
+562 FLIEDVTIIRGEDI

-602 MTDPKIVELV
+602 ITDPKIVEIV
-612 DELLIDHSYSQIAT
+612 DELLTDHTYAEIAT
-626 ILNRRGYKSG
+626 ILDKRGYKSG
-636 QGHRIDRRT
+636 QGHQIDRNI
-645 VVGITHKYKLKTR
+645 VKGITHKYKLKTR
-658 YARLRAT
+658 FARLRAT
-665 GKLRVNEVAG
+665 GKLTVDEVAS

-685 RWGKKGI
+685 RWGKEDI

-698 NDRNECLYEHPGVN
+698 NDRNGCLYEHPGIN
-712 SPLMKKRAQQAENN
+712 SPLMKKERKRLKTNNLFGS

>member
-1 MHTGKFKDEKLYAN
+1 MKI
-15 ARFCTWSD
+15 S
-23 IGNDKDHGQHYP
+23 QP
-35 MQHRGGAV
+35 M
-43 MNMSQQVNQK
+43 NQK

-87 LRERAVALGWPVVQ
+87 LRERAISLGWPIVQ
-101 IVTVD
+101 IVTID

-112 ATSVADRK
+112 ATSVADRE
-120 GFQKLMTEVSLGR
+120 GFQKLMAEVSLGR

-170 GVYNPT
+170 GVYDPT

-196 VLRSRLRGGILSKA
+196 VLRSRLRGGALSKA
-210 RRGELKT
+210 RRGEFKT

-225 NHNDKII
+225 AHNDKII
-232 IDPDKQVQQSIRL
+232 MDPDKQVQQSFRL

-271 CRMHLGPDKGK
+271 CRSHCGPDKGG
-282 LKWQR
+282 LEWQR
-287 LTSARALVI
+287 LTSSRAQLI

-321 TYFQVPRDQWLVLLK
+321 TYFQVPRDEWIVLIK
-336 DIHPGYITWEQY
+336 NAHPGYITWQQY

-371 REGSCL
+371 REGPCL

-397 QRKNRL
+397 QRKGQID
-403 KPVYLCQRNRIERW
+403 PAYLCQRNRIERW
-417 ENSCQYIPGAA
+417 ENSCQYIPGAGV
-428 IDEAIS
+428 DEAIS
-434 KLLLASVTPLTL
+434 KLLIESVTPLTL
-446 EVALQVQK
+446 EVALEVHR
-454 ELENRFYEADKLR
+454 ELETRFNEADKLR
-467 KQQVQRAEYEA
+467 KQQVERAEYEA

-501 EWNTKLRHL
+501 EWNEKLRHL
-510 QDANDYYETHRR
+510 QNAKDYYEKHRR
-522 RESEKLKKA
+522 LESEKLKKE
-531 QQQKV
+531 QQKEV
-536 LKLTR
+536 LKLAR
-541 DFPAIWKNPKTPA
+541 DFPRLWKNPRTPA

-562 FLIEDVTMIRGEDI
+562 FLIEDVTMIRGEEI

-582 KGGATKTLKLPLPL
+582 KGGAKKTLKIPLPL

-602 MTDPKIVELV
+602 LTNPEIVEIV
-612 DELLIDHSYSQIAT
+612 DDLLSNHNYSEIAR
-626 ILNRRGYKSG
+626 ILNERGYKSG
-636 QGHRIDRRT
+636 IGLKIDRN
-645 VVGITHKYKLKTR
+645 VVKGITHSYKLKTR
-658 YARLRAT
+658 YARLRNT
-665 GKLRVNEVAG
+665 GKLTVDEVAS

-685 RWGKKGI
+685 RWGKRGI

-698 NDRNECLYEHPGVN
+698 NDRNGCLYEHPGVN
-712 SPLMKKRAQQAENN
+712 SPLMKKRA

>member
-1 MHTGKFKDEKLYAN
+1 
-15 ARFCTWSD
+15 
-23 IGNDKDHGQHYP
+23 
-35 MQHRGGAV
+35 
-43 MNMSQQVNQK
+43 MNMPQQANQK

-63 YCYVRQSTLKQ
+63 FCYVRQSTLKQ
-74 VFENT
+74 VFQNT

-101 IVTVD
+101 IVTID

-112 ATSVADRK
+112 AASVVDRK

-143 RLARNNADWA
+143 RLARNNMDWA

-160 ITDTLILDEE
+160 LTDTLILDEE
-170 GVYNPT
+170 GIYDPT

-225 NHNDKII
+225 DHNDKIV

-271 CRMHLGPDKGK
+271 CRLHLGPDKGK
-282 LKWQR
+282 IKWQR
-287 LTSARALVI
+287 LTSGRALSI
-296 LKNPRYAGAYYYGRQ
+296 LKNPRYPGAYYYGRQ

-321 TYFQVPRDQWLVLLK
+321 TYFQVPTDEWLVLIK
-336 DIHPGYITWEQY
+336 DVHPGYITWEQY
-348 EENLRRIR
+348 EENLRRLR
-356 QNAIAYNVIDRKTPP
+356 QNAVAYNVVDRKTPP
-371 REGSCL
+371 REGPCL
-377 LQGLAVC
+377 LQGLAIC

-397 QRKNRL
+397 QKKGRVD
-403 KPVYLCQRNRIERW
+403 PVYLCQRHRIERW
-417 ENSCQYIPGAA
+417 ENSCQYIPGAS

-434 KLLLASVTPLTL
+434 KLLLESVTPLAL
-446 EVALQVQK
+446 EMALQVQK
-454 ELENRFYEADKLR
+454 ELENRFNEADKLR
-467 KQQVQRAEYEA
+467 KQQVERAEYEA
-478 NLARRRFMQVDPD
+478 NIARRRFMQVDPD

-501 EWNTKLRHL
+501 EWNEKLRQL
-510 QDANDYYETHRR
+510 QDVSDYYENHRQK
-522 RESEKLKKA
+522 ESEKLKKA
-531 QQQKV
+531 QQKEV
-536 LKLTR
+536 LKLAR
-541 DFPAIWKNPKTPA
+541 DFPKLWRNPRTPV

-562 FLIEDVTMIRGEDI
+562 FLIEDVTMIRGEEDI

-582 KGGATKTLKLPLPL
+582 KGGAKKTLKIPPPL
-596 KGWQYN
+596 KSWEYN
-602 MTDPKIVELV
+602 VTDPKIVQVV
-612 DELLIDHSYSQIAT
+612 DELLADHTNSEIAE
-626 ILNRRGYKSG
+626 ILNKRGYKSG
-636 QGHRIDRRT
+636 QGHRIDSRT
-645 VVGITHKYKLKTR
+645 VIGITHGYKLKTR
-658 YARLRAT
+658 YARLRAK
-665 GKLRVNEVAG
+665 GWLRAEEVAD
-675 LLGVTVATVR
+675 LLGVCVGSVR
-685 RWGKKGI
+685 RWGREGNI
-692 IKTYPY
+692 TICPY
-698 NDRNECLYEHPGVN
+698 NDRNGCLYEHPGIN
-712 SPLMKKRAQQAENN
+712 SPLMKNRA

>member
-1 MHTGKFKDEKLYAN
+1 
-15 ARFCTWSD
+15 
-23 IGNDKDHGQHYP
+23 
-35 MQHRGGAV
+35 

-53 VTASHLKRQA
+53 VTTSHLKRQA

-87 LRERAVALGWPVVQ
+87 LRNRAIALGWPMVQ

-112 ATSVADRK
+112 ATSVSDRH

-160 ITDTLILDEE
+160 LTDTLILDEE

-225 NHNDKII
+225 DRNNKVI
-232 IDPDKQVQQSIRL
+232 IDPDKQIQQSIRL

-264 KDDVKFP
+264 TDDMKFP
-271 CRMHLGPDKGK
+271 CRMHLGPNKGQV
-282 LKWQR
+282 KWQR
-287 LTSARALVI
+287 LTSGRALSI
-296 LKNPRYAGAYYYGRQ
+296 LNNPRFAGAYYYGRQ
-311 RSRKNVDGST
+311 RSRINVDGSK
-321 TYFQVPRDQWLVLLK
+321 TYFQVPRDQWLVLIK
-336 DIHPGYITWEQY
+336 DAHSGYITWEQY
-348 EENLRRIR
+348 EENLQRMR
-356 QNAIAYNVIDRKTPP
+356 QNAIAYNIIGRKTPP
-371 REGSCL
+371 REGPCL
-377 LQGLAVC
+377 LQGLAIC

-397 QRKNRL
+397 QKKGRVD
-403 KPVYLCQRNRIERW
+403 PVYLCQRNRIERW
-417 ENSCQYIPGAA
+417 ESSCQYIPGAR

-434 KLLLASVTPLTL
+434 KLLLESVTPLTL

-454 ELENRFYEADKLR
+454 ELENRFNEADKLR
-467 KQQVQRAEYEA
+467 KQQVERAEYEA
-478 NLARRRFMQVDPD
+478 NLARRRFMQVDPE

-501 EWNTKLRHL
+501 EWNEKLRNL
-510 QDANDYYETHRR
+510 QNANDYYETHRR
-522 RESEKLKKA
+522 RESEKLKKV
-531 QQQKV
+531 QQQEV
-536 LKLTR
+536 RKLAM
-541 DFPAIWKNPKTPA
+541 DFPAIWKNPRTPV

-562 FLIEDVTMIRGEDI
+562 FLIEDVTIIRGEDI

-582 KGGATKTLKLPLPL
+582 KGGATKTLKLPRPL
-596 KGWQYN
+596 KGWQYT
-602 MTDPKIVELV
+602 MTDPKIVEIV
-612 DELLIDHSYSQIAT
+612 DELLTDHTYAEIAT
-626 ILNRRGYKSG
+626 ILDKRGYKSG
-636 QGHRIDRRT
+636 QGNRIDRNI
-645 VVGITHKYKLKTR
+645 VKGITHKYKLKTR
-658 YARLRAT
+658 FARLRAT
-665 GKLRVNEVAG
+665 GKLTVDEVAS
-675 LLGVTVATVR
+675 LLGVTAATVR
-685 RWGKKGI
+685 RWGKEGI

-698 NDRNECLYEHPGVN
+698 NDRNGCLYEHPGVN
-712 SPLMKKRAQQAENN
+712 SPLMKKKRKRLKINNLFG

>member
-1 MHTGKFKDEKLYAN
+1 
-15 ARFCTWSD
+15 
-23 IGNDKDHGQHYP
+23 
-35 MQHRGGAV
+35 
-43 MNMSQQVNQK
+43 MNMTQQLNEK
-53 VTASHLKRQA
+53 ITASHLKRLA

-87 LRERAVALGWPVVQ
+87 LRDQAIALGWPVVQ
-101 IVTVD
+101 IITVD

-112 ATSVADRK
+112 ATSVVDRQ
-120 GFQKLMTEVSLGR
+120 GFQKLVTEVSLGR

-170 GVYNPT
+170 GIYNPR

-183 LNMKGTFSEVELH
+183 LNMKGTFSEIELH

-225 NHNDKII
+225 DHNDKVI
-232 IDPDKQVQQSIRL
+232 IDPDKQIQQSIRL

-264 KDDVKFP
+264 TDDMKFP

-282 LKWQR
+282 VKWQR
-287 LTSARALVI
+287 LTSGRALSI
-296 LKNPRYAGAYYYGRQ
+296 LNNPRFAGAYYYGRQ
-311 RSRKNVDGST
+311 RSRVNVDGST
-321 TYFQVPRDQWLVLLK
+321 TYFQVPRDQWLVLIK
-336 DIHPGYITWEQY
+336 DAHPGYITWQQY
-348 EENLRRIR
+348 EENLQRMR
-356 QNAIAYNVIDRKTPP
+356 QNAIAYNNIDRKTPP
-371 REGSCL
+371 REGPCL

-397 QRKNRL
+397 QRKGRIE
-403 KPVYLCQRNRIERW
+403 PAYLCQRHRIERW
-417 ENSCQYIPGAA
+417 ESSCQYIPGAG
-428 IDEAIS
+428 IDEAIG
-434 KLLLASVTPLTL
+434 KLLLESVTPLTL
-446 EVALQVQK
+446 EVALQVQQ
-454 ELENRFYEADKLR
+454 ELENRFKEADKLR
-467 KQQVQRAEYEA
+467 KQQVERAEYEA

-501 EWNTKLRHL
+501 EWNEKLRHL
-510 QDANDYYETHRR
+510 QDANDYYETHRQ
-522 RESEKLKKA
+522 RESERLKKV
-531 QQQKV
+531 QQEQV
-536 LKLTR
+536 LKLAK
-541 DFPAIWKNPKTPA
+541 DFPRLWKNPRTPV

-562 FLIEDVTMIRGEDI
+562 FLIEDVTMIRAEDI

-602 MTDPKIVELV
+602 ATDPKIVQMV
-612 DELLIDHSYSQIAT
+612 DELLTDHNYAEIAT
-626 ILNRRGYKSG
+626 ILDTRGYKSS
-636 QGHRIDRRT
+636 QGNRFDRN
-645 VVGITHKYKLKTR
+645 VVKSITYKYKLKTR
-658 YARLRAT
+658 FARLRAT
-665 GKLRVNEVAG
+665 GKLTADEVAS
-675 LLGVTVATVR
+675 LLGVTAQTVR
-685 RWGKKGI
+685 KWGKEGT

-698 NDRNECLYEHPGVN
+698 NDRNGCLYEHPGVN
-712 SPLMKKRAQQAENN
+712 SPLMKK